1 MSKLLIVGTVAF
13 DCVETPFGKRDD
25 ILGGSVSYLG
35 TSASYFT
42 QVRMMSVIGEDFPQG
57 ILDFFEQRDIDAS
70 GVKRIPG
77 QTFRWRGRYSENLNE
92 AQTLE
97 TQLNVLTDFDP
108 KVPDAFL
115 DSDYLVL
122 GNISP
127 DLQLNVLEQ
136 VKGAKLVACDT
147 MNFWIDGALEDL
159 KKTLKKVHLL
169 SINDGEARMLSGEHN
184 LVKAAQAIHAM
195 GPDILVIKR
204 GEHGALCCTPEGM
217 FAAPAMPLETIMDPT
232 GAGDSFAGGLMGY
245 IAQTGRWDLASLR
258 QAVILGSVMASFNV
272 QDFSLDRL
280 KSLSHDDIRGRYQAF
295 AELTAFN
302 ADFPNFW

>member
-1 MSKLLIVGTVAF
+1 MTLLAVGTVAF

-35 TSASYFT
+35 TAASYFT
-42 QVRMMSVIGEDFPQG
+42 NVRMMSVIGEDFPQG

-77 QTFRWRGRYSENLNE
+77 QTFRWRGRYTENLNE

-136 VKGAKLVACDT
+136 VEGAKLVACDT

-184 LVKAAQAIHAM
+184 LVKAAKAIQAM

-280 KSLSHDDIRGRYQAF
+280 KSLSHDDIRRRYQDF
-295 AELTAFN
+295 ADLTSFN

>member
-1 MSKLLIVGTVAF
+1 MTLLAVGTVAF

-42 QVRMMSVIGEDFPQG
+42 NVRMMSVIGEDFPQG

-77 QTFRWRGRYSENLNE
+77 QTFRWRGRYTENLNE

-136 VKGAKLVACDT
+136 VEGAKLVACDT

-184 LVKAAQAIHAM
+184 LVKAAKAIQAM

-204 GEHGALCCTPEGM
+204 GEHGALCCTPEGI

-280 KSLSHDDIRGRYQAF
+280 KSLSHDDIRRRYQDF
-295 AELTAFN
+295 AELTSFN

>member
-1 MSKLLIVGTVAF
+1 MTLLAVGTVAF

-42 QVRMMSVIGEDFPQG
+42 NVRMMSVIGEDFPQG

-77 QTFRWRGRYSENLNE
+77 QTFRWRGRYTENLNE

-184 LVKAAQAIHAM
+184 LVKAAKAIQAM
-195 GPDILVIKR
+195 GPSILVIKR

-280 KSLSHDDIRGRYQAF
+280 KSLSHDDIRRRYQDF
-295 AELTAFN
+295 AELTSFN